1 MLTKLLKKS
10 EGPTRVVPTQIKRAV
25 KQVETRIEKRKPSG
39 FKLPSFA
46 RAKKPAAHSALVE
59 QYVFAL
65 HEAGTEADMPSSYR
79 LADIQLCAEID
90 LGVVLSMGEIEDIV
104 TSNQATARKSDWFF
118 KGLDHLQ
125 AYIVLD
131 AVKEIVETT
140 HSTKR
145 EKIAFAAQ
153 LQSMFDQDYGAAVM

>member
-65 HEAGTEADMPSSYR
+65 HEAGTDADMPSSYR
-79 LADIQLCAEID
+79 C
-90 LGVVLSMGEIEDIV
+90 
-104 TSNQATARKSDWFF
+104 RYSDMCR
-118 KGLDHLQ
+118 D
-125 AYIVLD
+125 
-131 AVKEIVETT
+131 
-140 HSTKR
+140 
-145 EKIAFAAQ
+145 
-153 LQSMFDQDYGAAVM
+153 